1 MECPLYE
8 RARMELYAKLQ
19 STGFDFSSATTLAA
33 LHTGLL
39 SAGRPDTV
47 KPVGRFLA
55 DCMAT
60 RDTYNNQV
68 DKSQWVTKM
77 NRTLAHASV
86 NEKPTTCN
94 KSFEIL
100 RRMGCDVTQCK
111 TLTEHLRS
119 SSL

>member
-1 MECPLYE
+1 
-8 RARMELYAKLQ
+8 MELYAKLQ
-19 STGFDFSSATTLAA
+19 STGFDFSSSTTLAA
-33 LHTGLL
+33 LHIGLL